1 MKGLEFGLLEVKPR
15 ATASMAETRAIAT
28 PVFFLCGIRALIV
41 LRSREYECRCYW
53 LLVHYQSNEEHEL
66 QNEGGEIDE
75 TSEHVMSCQGPSVC
89 PGAVKLADF
98 T

>member
-1 MKGLEFGLLEVKPR
+1 MSAD
-15 ATASMAETRAIAT
+15 ATGYTIN
-28 PVFFLCGIRALIV
+28 
-41 LRSREYECRCYW
+41 
-53 LLVHYQSNEEHEL
+53 NEEHEL